1 MNMTAAMEAR
11 TNKPL
16 TACTDQEIYL
26 ALLDIVR
33 EQSAARVR
41 PVTGRKLYYISA
53 EFLIG
58 KLLSNNL
65 INLGLYNDTR
75 AALAAAGKNLS
86 DIEEVEPEP
95 SLGNG
100 GLGRLAA
107 CFLDSLATLNL
118 PGDGVGLRYHFGLF
132 HQSFKDG
139 VQNELPDPWLTAH
152 SWAEKTDTV
161 YPVEL
166 AGKTYNAR
174 LYKLAVTGYEGRT
187 NTLNL
192 FDLDTIDESIVHDGI
207 TFDKTDIDKNL
218 TLFLYPDDSDEAG
231 RRLRVYQQYLM
242 VSAGAQLI
250 LAECAARGCDYHD
263 LADYAAIQINDT
275 HPSMVIPE
283 LIRLLGEKGIDFDE
297 AVEIVTKTCA
307 YTNHTILAE
316 ALEKWPRAYLDAV
329 VPQLMPIIE
338 KLDTLART
346 RTTDESLA
354 IIDGDDRVHMAHM
367 DIHFTHSTNG
377 VAYLHTEILKN
388 SELHGFYQL
397 YPEKFNNKTNG
408 ITFRRWLLECDPAL
422 TAEIDTID
430 AAALQPGEEKT
441 LQERKNVITHAQS
454 ILAGITAAHLA
465 LAGDEDGEQAGAAD
479 LLGGAVDGLQNSARL
494 DESLTA
500 MSERLNDL
508 YYSARELATDLAD
521 RLDAY
526 GFDAGELDQIE
537 TRLDAIYRIKQKFG
551 MEVDELLAR
560 REAAAAELET
570 FQSSGQKIAELKAQ
584 MQTLYA
590 AAKEAA
596 EKLTQSRLKGFAAMN
611 KEMKAALEFL
621 NMPGIRFALK
631 HTRGPLSSHGQ
642 DTVEFLISTNPGEE
656 PKPLA
661 KIASGGELSRI
672 MLAFKSALADRDALP
687 TVIYDEIDTGV
698 SGLAAGRI
706 GQLLHQTARGHQVLC
721 ITHTPQV
728 AAFADNQLLIQKNV
742 RKDRTFTEIHT
753 LDMDGRV
760 EVLARMISGDKV
772 SELSLASARELIEK
786 SK

>member
-1 MNMTAAMEAR
+1 MLANLKIENVAVIEKAEVNFTPGFNVLTGETGAGKSILIDSINAILGNRTSRELVRSGAQKACIWATFERIPDSVKKQLEKCGYEANDDLLLYREINAEGKGSCRVNGMPATAAVVRDISAGLLSIHGQHDSQSL
-11 TNKPL
+11 TNPAL
-16 TACTDQEIYL
+16 HL
-26 ALLDIVR
+26 GLLDQYAQNRVLFAEYYRRYR
-33 EQSAARVR
+33 EL
-41 PVTGRKLYYISA
+41 VTVKR
-53 EFLIG
+53 
-58 KLLSNNL
+58 
-65 INLGLYNDTR
+65 
-75 AALAAAGKNLS
+75 
-86 DIEEVEPEP
+86 
-95 SLGNG
+95 
-100 GLGRLAA
+100 
-107 CFLDSLATLNL
+107 
-118 PGDGVGLRYHFGLF
+118 
-132 HQSFKDG
+132 Q
-139 VQNELPDPWLTAH
+139 
-152 SWAEKTDTV
+152 
-161 YPVEL
+161 
-166 AGKTYNAR
+166 
-174 LYKLAVTGYEGRT
+174 
-187 NTLNL
+187 
-192 FDLDTIDESIVHDGI
+192 
-207 TFDKTDIDKNL
+207 
-218 TLFLYPDDSDEAG
+218 
-231 RRLRVYQQYLM
+231 
-242 VSAGAQLI
+242 
-250 LAECAARGCDYHD
+250 
-263 LADYAAIQINDT
+263 
-275 HPSMVIPE
+275 
-283 LIRLLGEKGIDFDE
+283 
-297 AVEIVTKTCA
+297 
-307 YTNHTILAE
+307 
-316 ALEKWPRAYLDAV
+316 LDALNASESDK
-329 VPQLMPIIE
+329 QRRIE
-338 KLDTLART
+338 
-346 RTTDESLA
+346 
-354 IIDGDDRVHMAHM
+354 
-367 DIHFTHSTNG
+367 
-377 VAYLHTEILKN
+377 
-388 SELHGFYQL
+388 
-397 YPEKFNNKTNG
+397 
-408 ITFRRWLLECDPAL
+408 AL

-454 ILAGITAAHLA
+454 ILEGITAAHLA
-465 LAGDEDGEQAGAAD
+465 LAGDEDGEQSGAAD

-494 DESLTA
+494 DETLA
-500 MSERLNDL
+500 PMSERLNDL

-526 GFDAGELDQIE
+526 GFDTGELDQIE
-537 TRLDAIYRIKQKFG
+537 SRLDTIYRIKQKFG

-631 HTRGPLSSHGQ
+631 HARGPLSSHGQ
-642 DTVEFLISTNPGEE
+642 DSVEFLISTNPGEE

-706 GQLLHQTARGHQVLC
+706 GQLLHQTAKGHQVLC

-742 RKDRTFTEIHT
+742 RNDRTFTEIHT

>member
-1 MNMTAAMEAR
+1 MLANLKIENVAVIEKAEVHFTPGFNVLTGETGAGKSILIDSINAILGNRTSRELVRSGAQKACIWATFEDIPDSVKKQLEKCGYEVSDDLLLYREINAEGKGSCRVNGMPATAAVVRDISAGLLSIHGQHDSQSL
-11 TNKPL
+11 TNPAL
-16 TACTDQEIYL
+16 HL
-26 ALLDIVR
+26 GLLD
-33 EQSAARVR
+33 QYAQ
-41 PVTGRKLYYISA
+41 
-53 EFLIG
+53 
-58 KLLSNNL
+58 N
-65 INLGLYNDTR
+65 R
-75 AALAAAGKNLS
+75 A
-86 DIEEVEPEP
+86 
-95 SLGNG
+95 
-100 GLGRLAA
+100 
-107 CFLDSLATLNL
+107 
-118 PGDGVGLRYHFGLF
+118 LF
-132 HQSFKDG
+132 
-139 VQNELPDPWLTAH
+139 
-152 SWAEKTDTV
+152 
-161 YPVEL
+161 
-166 AGKTYNAR
+166 
-174 LYKLAVTGYEGRT
+174 
-187 NTLNL
+187 
-192 FDLDTIDESIVHDGI
+192 
-207 TFDKTDIDKNL
+207 
-218 TLFLYPDDSDEAG
+218 
-231 RRLRVYQQYLM
+231 
-242 VSAGAQLI
+242 
-250 LAECAARGCDYHD
+250 
-263 LADYAAIQINDT
+263 ADYYRRYRAL
-275 HPSMVIPE
+275 V
-283 LIRLLGEKGIDFDE
+283 
-297 AVEIVTKTCA
+297 AVK
-307 YTNHTILAE
+307 
-316 ALEKWPRAYLDAV
+316 RQLDA
-329 VPQLMPIIE
+329 LNANEADKKRRIE
-338 KLDTLART
+338 
-346 RTTDESLA
+346 
-354 IIDGDDRVHMAHM
+354 
-367 DIHFTHSTNG
+367 
-377 VAYLHTEILKN
+377 
-388 SELHGFYQL
+388 
-397 YPEKFNNKTNG
+397 
-408 ITFRRWLLECDPAL
+408 AL
-422 TAEIDTID
+422 TAEINAID

-454 ILAGITAAHLA
+454 ILEGITAAHLA
-465 LAGDEDGEQAGAAD
+465 LAGDEDGEQSGAAD

-494 DESLTA
+494 DETLSPL
-500 MSERLNDL
+500 SERLNDL

-537 TRLDAIYRIKQKFG
+537 SRLDTIYRIKQKFG

-590 AAKEAA
+590 DAKQAA

-631 HTRGPLSSHGQ
+631 HARGPLASHGQ

-706 GQLLHQTARGHQVLC
+706 GQLLHQTAKGHQVLC

-742 RKDRTFTEIHT
+742 RNDRTFTEIHT

>member
-1 MNMTAAMEAR
+1 MLANLKIENVAVIEKAEVNFTPGFNVLTGETGAGKSILIDSINAILGNRTSRELVRSGAQKACIWATFERIPDSVKKQLEKCGYEANDDLLLYREINAEGKGSCRVNGMPATAAVVRDISAGLLSIHGQHDSQSL
-11 TNKPL
+11 TNPAL
-16 TACTDQEIYL
+16 HL
-26 ALLDIVR
+26 GLLDQYAQNRALFAEYYRRYR
-33 EQSAARVR
+33 EL
-41 PVTGRKLYYISA
+41 VTVKR
-53 EFLIG
+53 
-58 KLLSNNL
+58 
-65 INLGLYNDTR
+65 
-75 AALAAAGKNLS
+75 
-86 DIEEVEPEP
+86 
-95 SLGNG
+95 
-100 GLGRLAA
+100 
-107 CFLDSLATLNL
+107 
-118 PGDGVGLRYHFGLF
+118 
-132 HQSFKDG
+132 Q
-139 VQNELPDPWLTAH
+139 
-152 SWAEKTDTV
+152 
-161 YPVEL
+161 
-166 AGKTYNAR
+166 
-174 LYKLAVTGYEGRT
+174 
-187 NTLNL
+187 
-192 FDLDTIDESIVHDGI
+192 
-207 TFDKTDIDKNL
+207 
-218 TLFLYPDDSDEAG
+218 
-231 RRLRVYQQYLM
+231 
-242 VSAGAQLI
+242 
-250 LAECAARGCDYHD
+250 
-263 LADYAAIQINDT
+263 
-275 HPSMVIPE
+275 
-283 LIRLLGEKGIDFDE
+283 
-297 AVEIVTKTCA
+297 
-307 YTNHTILAE
+307 
-316 ALEKWPRAYLDAV
+316 LDA
-329 VPQLMPIIE
+329 LN
-338 KLDTLART
+338 AS
-346 RTTDESLA
+346 ES
-354 IIDGDDRVHMAHM
+354 D
-367 DIHFTHSTNG
+367 
-377 VAYLHTEILKN
+377 K
-388 SELHGFYQL
+388 Q
-397 YPEKFNNKTNG
+397 
-408 ITFRRWLLECDPAL
+408 RRIKAL
-422 TAEIDTID
+422 TAEIDTLD

-454 ILAGITAAHLA
+454 ILEGITAAHLA
-465 LAGDEDGEQAGAAD
+465 LAGDEDGEQSGAAD

-494 DESLTA
+494 DETLA
-500 MSERLNDL
+500 PMSERLNDL

-526 GFDAGELDQIE
+526 GFDTGELDQIE
-537 TRLDAIYRIKQKFG
+537 SRLDTIYRIKQKFG

-631 HTRGPLSSHGQ
+631 HARGPLSSHGQ

-706 GQLLHQTARGHQVLC
+706 GQLLHQTAKGHQVLC

-742 RKDRTFTEIHT
+742 RNDRTFTEIHT

-772 SELSLASARELIEK
+772 SDLSLASARELIEK

>member
-1 MNMTAAMEAR
+1 MLASLKIENVAVIEKAEVNFTPGFNVLTGETGAGKSILIDSINAILGNRTSRELVRSGAQKACIWATFESIPASVKKQLEKCGYEVTDDLLLYREINAEGKGSCRVNGMPATAAVVR
-11 TNKPL
+11 DISSGLLSIHGQHDSQSLTNPAL
-16 TACTDQEIYL
+16 HL
-26 ALLDIVR
+26 GLLDQYAQNRDLFAEYYRRYR
-33 EQSAARVR
+33 EL
-41 PVTGRKLYYISA
+41 VTVKR
-53 EFLIG
+53 
-58 KLLSNNL
+58 
-65 INLGLYNDTR
+65 
-75 AALAAAGKNLS
+75 
-86 DIEEVEPEP
+86 
-95 SLGNG
+95 
-100 GLGRLAA
+100 
-107 CFLDSLATLNL
+107 
-118 PGDGVGLRYHFGLF
+118 
-132 HQSFKDG
+132 Q
-139 VQNELPDPWLTAH
+139 
-152 SWAEKTDTV
+152 
-161 YPVEL
+161 
-166 AGKTYNAR
+166 
-174 LYKLAVTGYEGRT
+174 
-187 NTLNL
+187 
-192 FDLDTIDESIVHDGI
+192 
-207 TFDKTDIDKNL
+207 
-218 TLFLYPDDSDEAG
+218 
-231 RRLRVYQQYLM
+231 
-242 VSAGAQLI
+242 
-250 LAECAARGCDYHD
+250 
-263 LADYAAIQINDT
+263 
-275 HPSMVIPE
+275 
-283 LIRLLGEKGIDFDE
+283 
-297 AVEIVTKTCA
+297 
-307 YTNHTILAE
+307 
-316 ALEKWPRAYLDAV
+316 LDALNASESDK
-329 VPQLMPIIE
+329 QRRIE
-338 KLDTLART
+338 
-346 RTTDESLA
+346 
-354 IIDGDDRVHMAHM
+354 
-367 DIHFTHSTNG
+367 
-377 VAYLHTEILKN
+377 
-388 SELHGFYQL
+388 
-397 YPEKFNNKTNG
+397 
-408 ITFRRWLLECDPAL
+408 AL

-537 TRLDAIYRIKQKFG
+537 TRLDTIYRIKQKFG

-642 DTVEFLISTNPGEE
+642 DTVEFLISTNLGEE

>member
-1 MNMTAAMEAR
+1 MLASLKIENVAVIEKAEVNFTPGFNVLTGETGAGKSILIDSINAILGNRTSRELVRSGAQKACIWATFESIPTSVKKQLEKCGYEVTDDLLLYREINAEGKGSCRVNGMPATAAVVR
-11 TNKPL
+11 DISSGLLSIHGQHDSQSLTNPAL
-16 TACTDQEIYL
+16 HL
-26 ALLDIVR
+26 GLLDQYAQNRDLFAEYYRRYR
-33 EQSAARVR
+33 EL
-41 PVTGRKLYYISA
+41 VTVKR
-53 EFLIG
+53 
-58 KLLSNNL
+58 
-65 INLGLYNDTR
+65 
-75 AALAAAGKNLS
+75 
-86 DIEEVEPEP
+86 
-95 SLGNG
+95 
-100 GLGRLAA
+100 
-107 CFLDSLATLNL
+107 
-118 PGDGVGLRYHFGLF
+118 
-132 HQSFKDG
+132 Q
-139 VQNELPDPWLTAH
+139 
-152 SWAEKTDTV
+152 
-161 YPVEL
+161 
-166 AGKTYNAR
+166 
-174 LYKLAVTGYEGRT
+174 
-187 NTLNL
+187 
-192 FDLDTIDESIVHDGI
+192 
-207 TFDKTDIDKNL
+207 
-218 TLFLYPDDSDEAG
+218 
-231 RRLRVYQQYLM
+231 
-242 VSAGAQLI
+242 
-250 LAECAARGCDYHD
+250 
-263 LADYAAIQINDT
+263 
-275 HPSMVIPE
+275 
-283 LIRLLGEKGIDFDE
+283 
-297 AVEIVTKTCA
+297 
-307 YTNHTILAE
+307 
-316 ALEKWPRAYLDAV
+316 LDALNASESDK
-329 VPQLMPIIE
+329 QRRIE
-338 KLDTLART
+338 
-346 RTTDESLA
+346 
-354 IIDGDDRVHMAHM
+354 
-367 DIHFTHSTNG
+367 
-377 VAYLHTEILKN
+377 
-388 SELHGFYQL
+388 
-397 YPEKFNNKTNG
+397 
-408 ITFRRWLLECDPAL
+408 AL

-479 LLGGAVDGLQNSARL
+479 LLGGAVDGLRNSARL

-537 TRLDAIYRIKQKFG
+537 TRLDTIYRIKQKFG

>member
-1 MNMTAAMEAR
+1 MLASLKIENVAVIEKAEVNFTPGFNVLTGETGAGKSILIDSINAILGNRTSRELVRSGAQKACIWATFESIPTSVKKQLEKCGYEVTDDLLLYREINAEGKGSCRVNGMPATAAVVR
-11 TNKPL
+11 DISSGLLSIHGQHDSQSLTNPAL
-16 TACTDQEIYL
+16 HL
-26 ALLDIVR
+26 GLLDQYAQNRDLFAEYYRRYR
-33 EQSAARVR
+33 EL
-41 PVTGRKLYYISA
+41 VTVKR
-53 EFLIG
+53 
-58 KLLSNNL
+58 
-65 INLGLYNDTR
+65 
-75 AALAAAGKNLS
+75 
-86 DIEEVEPEP
+86 
-95 SLGNG
+95 
-100 GLGRLAA
+100 
-107 CFLDSLATLNL
+107 
-118 PGDGVGLRYHFGLF
+118 
-132 HQSFKDG
+132 Q
-139 VQNELPDPWLTAH
+139 
-152 SWAEKTDTV
+152 
-161 YPVEL
+161 
-166 AGKTYNAR
+166 
-174 LYKLAVTGYEGRT
+174 
-187 NTLNL
+187 
-192 FDLDTIDESIVHDGI
+192 
-207 TFDKTDIDKNL
+207 
-218 TLFLYPDDSDEAG
+218 
-231 RRLRVYQQYLM
+231 
-242 VSAGAQLI
+242 
-250 LAECAARGCDYHD
+250 
-263 LADYAAIQINDT
+263 
-275 HPSMVIPE
+275 
-283 LIRLLGEKGIDFDE
+283 
-297 AVEIVTKTCA
+297 
-307 YTNHTILAE
+307 
-316 ALEKWPRAYLDAV
+316 LDALNASESDK
-329 VPQLMPIIE
+329 QRRIE
-338 KLDTLART
+338 
-346 RTTDESLA
+346 
-354 IIDGDDRVHMAHM
+354 
-367 DIHFTHSTNG
+367 
-377 VAYLHTEILKN
+377 
-388 SELHGFYQL
+388 
-397 YPEKFNNKTNG
+397 
-408 ITFRRWLLECDPAL
+408 AL

-537 TRLDAIYRIKQKFG
+537 TRLDTIYRIKQKFG
-551 MEVDELLAR
+551 MEVHELLAR

>member
-1 MNMTAAMEAR
+1 MLANLKIENVAVIEKAEVNFTPGYNVLTGETGAGKSILIDSINAILGNRTSRELVRSGAQKACIWATFESIPASVKKQLEKCGYEVTDDLLLYREINAEGKGSCRVNGMPATAAVVR
-11 TNKPL
+11 DISSGLLSIHGQHDSQSLTNPAL
-16 TACTDQEIYL
+16 HL
-26 ALLDIVR
+26 GLLDQYAQNRDLFAEYYRRYR
-33 EQSAARVR
+33 EL
-41 PVTGRKLYYISA
+41 VTVKR
-53 EFLIG
+53 
-58 KLLSNNL
+58 
-65 INLGLYNDTR
+65 
-75 AALAAAGKNLS
+75 
-86 DIEEVEPEP
+86 
-95 SLGNG
+95 
-100 GLGRLAA
+100 
-107 CFLDSLATLNL
+107 
-118 PGDGVGLRYHFGLF
+118 
-132 HQSFKDG
+132 Q
-139 VQNELPDPWLTAH
+139 
-152 SWAEKTDTV
+152 
-161 YPVEL
+161 
-166 AGKTYNAR
+166 
-174 LYKLAVTGYEGRT
+174 
-187 NTLNL
+187 
-192 FDLDTIDESIVHDGI
+192 
-207 TFDKTDIDKNL
+207 
-218 TLFLYPDDSDEAG
+218 
-231 RRLRVYQQYLM
+231 
-242 VSAGAQLI
+242 
-250 LAECAARGCDYHD
+250 
-263 LADYAAIQINDT
+263 
-275 HPSMVIPE
+275 
-283 LIRLLGEKGIDFDE
+283 
-297 AVEIVTKTCA
+297 
-307 YTNHTILAE
+307 
-316 ALEKWPRAYLDAV
+316 LDALNASESDK
-329 VPQLMPIIE
+329 QRRIE
-338 KLDTLART
+338 
-346 RTTDESLA
+346 
-354 IIDGDDRVHMAHM
+354 
-367 DIHFTHSTNG
+367 
-377 VAYLHTEILKN
+377 
-388 SELHGFYQL
+388 
-397 YPEKFNNKTNG
+397 
-408 ITFRRWLLECDPAL
+408 AL
-422 TAEIDTID
+422 TAEIDAID

-537 TRLDAIYRIKQKFG
+537 TRLDTIYRIKQKFG

-621 NMPGIRFALK
+621 NMLGIRFALK
-631 HTRGPLSSHGQ
+631 HARGPLSSHGQ

-706 GQLLHQTARGHQVLC
+706 GQLLHQTAKGHQVLC

>member
-1 MNMTAAMEAR
+1 MLASLKIENVAVIEKAEVNFTPGFNVLTGETGAGKSILIDSINAILGNRTSRELVRSGAQKACIWATFESIPTSVKKQLEKCGYEVTDDLLLYREINAEGKGSCRVNGMPATAAVVR
-11 TNKPL
+11 DISSGLLSIHGQHDSQSLTNPAL
-16 TACTDQEIYL
+16 HL
-26 ALLDIVR
+26 GLLDQYAQNRDLFAEYYRRYR
-33 EQSAARVR
+33 EL
-41 PVTGRKLYYISA
+41 VTVKR
-53 EFLIG
+53 
-58 KLLSNNL
+58 
-65 INLGLYNDTR
+65 
-75 AALAAAGKNLS
+75 
-86 DIEEVEPEP
+86 
-95 SLGNG
+95 
-100 GLGRLAA
+100 
-107 CFLDSLATLNL
+107 
-118 PGDGVGLRYHFGLF
+118 
-132 HQSFKDG
+132 Q
-139 VQNELPDPWLTAH
+139 
-152 SWAEKTDTV
+152 
-161 YPVEL
+161 
-166 AGKTYNAR
+166 
-174 LYKLAVTGYEGRT
+174 
-187 NTLNL
+187 
-192 FDLDTIDESIVHDGI
+192 
-207 TFDKTDIDKNL
+207 
-218 TLFLYPDDSDEAG
+218 
-231 RRLRVYQQYLM
+231 
-242 VSAGAQLI
+242 
-250 LAECAARGCDYHD
+250 
-263 LADYAAIQINDT
+263 
-275 HPSMVIPE
+275 
-283 LIRLLGEKGIDFDE
+283 
-297 AVEIVTKTCA
+297 
-307 YTNHTILAE
+307 
-316 ALEKWPRAYLDAV
+316 LDALNASESDK
-329 VPQLMPIIE
+329 QRRIE
-338 KLDTLART
+338 
-346 RTTDESLA
+346 
-354 IIDGDDRVHMAHM
+354 
-367 DIHFTHSTNG
+367 
-377 VAYLHTEILKN
+377 
-388 SELHGFYQL
+388 
-397 YPEKFNNKTNG
+397 
-408 ITFRRWLLECDPAL
+408 AL

-537 TRLDAIYRIKQKFG
+537 TRLDTIYRIKQKFG

-596 EKLTQSRLKGFAAMN
+596 EKLTQSRLKDFAAMN

-661 KIASGGELSRI
+661 KIASGGELSRL

>member
-1 MNMTAAMEAR
+1 MLASLKIENVAVIEKAEVNFTPGFNVLTGETGAGKSILIDSINAILGNRTSRELVRSGAQKACIWATFESIPASVKKQLEKCGYEVTDDLLLYREINAEGKGSCRVNGMHATAADVRDNSAGLLSIHGQHDSQSL
-11 TNKPL
+11 TNPAL
-16 TACTDQEIYL
+16 HL
-26 ALLDIVR
+26 GLLDQYAQNRDLFAEYYRRYR
-33 EQSAARVR
+33 EL
-41 PVTGRKLYYISA
+41 VTVKR
-53 EFLIG
+53 
-58 KLLSNNL
+58 
-65 INLGLYNDTR
+65 
-75 AALAAAGKNLS
+75 
-86 DIEEVEPEP
+86 
-95 SLGNG
+95 
-100 GLGRLAA
+100 
-107 CFLDSLATLNL
+107 
-118 PGDGVGLRYHFGLF
+118 
-132 HQSFKDG
+132 Q
-139 VQNELPDPWLTAH
+139 
-152 SWAEKTDTV
+152 
-161 YPVEL
+161 
-166 AGKTYNAR
+166 
-174 LYKLAVTGYEGRT
+174 
-187 NTLNL
+187 
-192 FDLDTIDESIVHDGI
+192 
-207 TFDKTDIDKNL
+207 
-218 TLFLYPDDSDEAG
+218 
-231 RRLRVYQQYLM
+231 
-242 VSAGAQLI
+242 
-250 LAECAARGCDYHD
+250 
-263 LADYAAIQINDT
+263 
-275 HPSMVIPE
+275 
-283 LIRLLGEKGIDFDE
+283 
-297 AVEIVTKTCA
+297 
-307 YTNHTILAE
+307 
-316 ALEKWPRAYLDAV
+316 LDALNASESDK
-329 VPQLMPIIE
+329 QRRIE
-338 KLDTLART
+338 
-346 RTTDESLA
+346 
-354 IIDGDDRVHMAHM
+354 
-367 DIHFTHSTNG
+367 
-377 VAYLHTEILKN
+377 
-388 SELHGFYQL
+388 
-397 YPEKFNNKTNG
+397 
-408 ITFRRWLLECDPAL
+408 AL

-441 LQERKNVITHAQS
+441 LQERKNAITHAQS

-537 TRLDAIYRIKQKFG
+537 TRLDTIYRIKQKFG

-596 EKLTQSRLKGFAAMN
+596 EALTQSRLKGFAAMN
-611 KEMKAALEFL
+611 KQMKAALEFL

-631 HTRGPLSSHGQ
+631 HARGPLSSHGQ

>member
-1 MNMTAAMEAR
+1 MLANLKIENVAVIEKAEVNFTPGFNVLTGETGAGKSILIDSINAILGNRTSRELVRSGAQKACIWATFESIPASVKKQLEKCGYEVTDDLLLYREINAEGKGSCRVNGMPATAAVVR
-11 TNKPL
+11 DISSGLLSIHGQHDSQSLTNPAL
-16 TACTDQEIYL
+16 HL
-26 ALLDIVR
+26 GLLDQYAQNRDLFAEYYRRYR
-33 EQSAARVR
+33 EL
-41 PVTGRKLYYISA
+41 VTVKRQLDALNASESDKQRRI
-53 EFLIG
+53 E
-58 KLLSNNL
+58 
-65 INLGLYNDTR
+65 
-75 AALAAAGKNLS
+75 ALAA
-86 DIEEVEPEP
+86 
-95 SLGNG
+95 
-100 GLGRLAA
+100 
-107 CFLDSLATLNL
+107 
-118 PGDGVGLRYHFGLF
+118 
-132 HQSFKDG
+132 
-139 VQNELPDPWLTAH
+139 
-152 SWAEKTDTV
+152 
-161 YPVEL
+161 
-166 AGKTYNAR
+166 
-174 LYKLAVTGYEGRT
+174 
-187 NTLNL
+187 
-192 FDLDTIDESIVHDGI
+192 
-207 TFDKTDIDKNL
+207 
-218 TLFLYPDDSDEAG
+218 
-231 RRLRVYQQYLM
+231 
-242 VSAGAQLI
+242 
-250 LAECAARGCDYHD
+250 
-263 LADYAAIQINDT
+263 
-275 HPSMVIPE
+275 
-283 LIRLLGEKGIDFDE
+283 
-297 AVEIVTKTCA
+297 
-307 YTNHTILAE
+307 
-316 ALEKWPRAYLDAV
+316 
-329 VPQLMPIIE
+329 
-338 KLDTLART
+338 
-346 RTTDESLA
+346 
-354 IIDGDDRVHMAHM
+354 
-367 DIHFTHSTNG
+367 
-377 VAYLHTEILKN
+377 
-388 SELHGFYQL
+388 
-397 YPEKFNNKTNG
+397 
-408 ITFRRWLLECDPAL
+408 
-422 TAEIDTID
+422 EIDAID

-494 DESLTA
+494 DESLTT

-537 TRLDAIYRIKQKFG
+537 TRLDTIYRIKQKFG

-631 HTRGPLSSHGQ
+631 HARGPLSSHGQ

-706 GQLLHQTARGHQVLC
+706 GQLLHQTAKGHQVLC

>member
-1 MNMTAAMEAR
+1 MLASLKIENVAVIEKAEVNFTPGFNVLTGETGAGKSILIDSINAILGNRTSRELVRSGAQKACIWATFESIPVSVKKQLEKCGYEVTDDLLLYREINAEGKGSCRVNGMPATAAVVR
-11 TNKPL
+11 DISSGLLSIHGQHDSQSLTNPAL
-16 TACTDQEIYL
+16 HL
-26 ALLDIVR
+26 GLLDQYAQNRDLFAEYYRRYR
-33 EQSAARVR
+33 EL
-41 PVTGRKLYYISA
+41 VTVKR
-53 EFLIG
+53 
-58 KLLSNNL
+58 
-65 INLGLYNDTR
+65 
-75 AALAAAGKNLS
+75 
-86 DIEEVEPEP
+86 
-95 SLGNG
+95 
-100 GLGRLAA
+100 
-107 CFLDSLATLNL
+107 
-118 PGDGVGLRYHFGLF
+118 
-132 HQSFKDG
+132 Q
-139 VQNELPDPWLTAH
+139 
-152 SWAEKTDTV
+152 
-161 YPVEL
+161 
-166 AGKTYNAR
+166 
-174 LYKLAVTGYEGRT
+174 
-187 NTLNL
+187 
-192 FDLDTIDESIVHDGI
+192 
-207 TFDKTDIDKNL
+207 
-218 TLFLYPDDSDEAG
+218 
-231 RRLRVYQQYLM
+231 
-242 VSAGAQLI
+242 
-250 LAECAARGCDYHD
+250 
-263 LADYAAIQINDT
+263 
-275 HPSMVIPE
+275 
-283 LIRLLGEKGIDFDE
+283 
-297 AVEIVTKTCA
+297 
-307 YTNHTILAE
+307 
-316 ALEKWPRAYLDAV
+316 LDALNASESDK
-329 VPQLMPIIE
+329 QRRIE
-338 KLDTLART
+338 
-346 RTTDESLA
+346 
-354 IIDGDDRVHMAHM
+354 
-367 DIHFTHSTNG
+367 
-377 VAYLHTEILKN
+377 
-388 SELHGFYQL
+388 
-397 YPEKFNNKTNG
+397 
-408 ITFRRWLLECDPAL
+408 AL

-537 TRLDAIYRIKQKFG
+537 TRLDTIYRIKQKFG
-551 MEVDELLAR
+551 MEVDELLVR

>member
-1 MNMTAAMEAR
+1 MLANLKIENVAVIEKAEVNFTPGFNVLTGETGAGKSILIDSINAILGNRTSRELVRSGAQKACIWATFESIPASVKKQLEKCGYEVTDDLLLYREINAEGKGSCRVNGMPATAAVVR
-11 TNKPL
+11 DISSGLLSIHGQHDSQSLTNPAL
-16 TACTDQEIYL
+16 HL
-26 ALLDIVR
+26 GLLDQYAQNRDLFAEYYRRYR
-33 EQSAARVR
+33 EL
-41 PVTGRKLYYISA
+41 VTVKR
-53 EFLIG
+53 
-58 KLLSNNL
+58 
-65 INLGLYNDTR
+65 
-75 AALAAAGKNLS
+75 
-86 DIEEVEPEP
+86 
-95 SLGNG
+95 
-100 GLGRLAA
+100 
-107 CFLDSLATLNL
+107 
-118 PGDGVGLRYHFGLF
+118 
-132 HQSFKDG
+132 Q
-139 VQNELPDPWLTAH
+139 
-152 SWAEKTDTV
+152 
-161 YPVEL
+161 
-166 AGKTYNAR
+166 
-174 LYKLAVTGYEGRT
+174 
-187 NTLNL
+187 
-192 FDLDTIDESIVHDGI
+192 
-207 TFDKTDIDKNL
+207 
-218 TLFLYPDDSDEAG
+218 
-231 RRLRVYQQYLM
+231 
-242 VSAGAQLI
+242 
-250 LAECAARGCDYHD
+250 
-263 LADYAAIQINDT
+263 
-275 HPSMVIPE
+275 
-283 LIRLLGEKGIDFDE
+283 
-297 AVEIVTKTCA
+297 
-307 YTNHTILAE
+307 
-316 ALEKWPRAYLDAV
+316 LDALNASESDK
-329 VPQLMPIIE
+329 QRRIE
-338 KLDTLART
+338 
-346 RTTDESLA
+346 
-354 IIDGDDRVHMAHM
+354 
-367 DIHFTHSTNG
+367 
-377 VAYLHTEILKN
+377 
-388 SELHGFYQL
+388 
-397 YPEKFNNKTNG
+397 
-408 ITFRRWLLECDPAL
+408 AL
-422 TAEIDTID
+422 TAEIDAID

-454 ILAGITAAHLA
+454 ILAGITTAHLA

-537 TRLDAIYRIKQKFG
+537 TRLDTIYRIKQKFG

-631 HTRGPLSSHGQ
+631 HARGPLSSHGQ

-706 GQLLHQTARGHQVLC
+706 GQLLHQTAKGHQVLC

>member
-1 MNMTAAMEAR
+1 MLANLKIENVAVIEKAEVNFTPGFNVLTGETGAGKSILIDSINAILGNRTSRELVRSGAQKACIWATFESIPASVKKQLEKCGYEVTDDLLLYREINAEGKGSCRVNGMPATAAVVRDISAGLLSIHGQHDSQSL
-11 TNKPL
+11 TNPAL
-16 TACTDQEIYL
+16 HL
-26 ALLDIVR
+26 GLLDQYAQNRDLFAEYYRRYR
-33 EQSAARVR
+33 EL
-41 PVTGRKLYYISA
+41 VTVKR
-53 EFLIG
+53 
-58 KLLSNNL
+58 
-65 INLGLYNDTR
+65 
-75 AALAAAGKNLS
+75 
-86 DIEEVEPEP
+86 
-95 SLGNG
+95 
-100 GLGRLAA
+100 
-107 CFLDSLATLNL
+107 
-118 PGDGVGLRYHFGLF
+118 
-132 HQSFKDG
+132 Q
-139 VQNELPDPWLTAH
+139 
-152 SWAEKTDTV
+152 
-161 YPVEL
+161 
-166 AGKTYNAR
+166 
-174 LYKLAVTGYEGRT
+174 
-187 NTLNL
+187 
-192 FDLDTIDESIVHDGI
+192 
-207 TFDKTDIDKNL
+207 
-218 TLFLYPDDSDEAG
+218 
-231 RRLRVYQQYLM
+231 
-242 VSAGAQLI
+242 
-250 LAECAARGCDYHD
+250 
-263 LADYAAIQINDT
+263 
-275 HPSMVIPE
+275 
-283 LIRLLGEKGIDFDE
+283 
-297 AVEIVTKTCA
+297 
-307 YTNHTILAE
+307 
-316 ALEKWPRAYLDAV
+316 LDALNASESDK
-329 VPQLMPIIE
+329 QRRIE
-338 KLDTLART
+338 
-346 RTTDESLA
+346 
-354 IIDGDDRVHMAHM
+354 
-367 DIHFTHSTNG
+367 
-377 VAYLHTEILKN
+377 
-388 SELHGFYQL
+388 
-397 YPEKFNNKTNG
+397 
-408 ITFRRWLLECDPAL
+408 AL
-422 TAEIDTID
+422 TAEIDAID

-537 TRLDAIYRIKQKFG
+537 TRLDTIYRIKQKFG

-631 HTRGPLSSHGQ
+631 HARGPLSSHGQ

>member
-1 MNMTAAMEAR
+1 MLANLKIENVAVIEKAEVNFTPGFNVLTGETGAGKSILIDSINAILGNRTSRELVRSGAQKACIWATFERIPDSVKKQLEKCGYEANDDLLLYREINAEGKGSCRVNGMPATAAVVRDISAGLLSIHGQHDSQSL
-11 TNKPL
+11 TNPAL
-16 TACTDQEIYL
+16 HL
-26 ALLDIVR
+26 GLLDQYAQNRALFAEYYRRYR
-33 EQSAARVR
+33 EL
-41 PVTGRKLYYISA
+41 VTVKR
-53 EFLIG
+53 
-58 KLLSNNL
+58 
-65 INLGLYNDTR
+65 
-75 AALAAAGKNLS
+75 
-86 DIEEVEPEP
+86 
-95 SLGNG
+95 
-100 GLGRLAA
+100 
-107 CFLDSLATLNL
+107 
-118 PGDGVGLRYHFGLF
+118 
-132 HQSFKDG
+132 Q
-139 VQNELPDPWLTAH
+139 
-152 SWAEKTDTV
+152 
-161 YPVEL
+161 
-166 AGKTYNAR
+166 
-174 LYKLAVTGYEGRT
+174 
-187 NTLNL
+187 
-192 FDLDTIDESIVHDGI
+192 
-207 TFDKTDIDKNL
+207 
-218 TLFLYPDDSDEAG
+218 
-231 RRLRVYQQYLM
+231 
-242 VSAGAQLI
+242 
-250 LAECAARGCDYHD
+250 
-263 LADYAAIQINDT
+263 
-275 HPSMVIPE
+275 
-283 LIRLLGEKGIDFDE
+283 
-297 AVEIVTKTCA
+297 
-307 YTNHTILAE
+307 
-316 ALEKWPRAYLDAV
+316 LDALNASESDK
-329 VPQLMPIIE
+329 QRRIE
-338 KLDTLART
+338 
-346 RTTDESLA
+346 
-354 IIDGDDRVHMAHM
+354 
-367 DIHFTHSTNG
+367 
-377 VAYLHTEILKN
+377 
-388 SELHGFYQL
+388 
-397 YPEKFNNKTNG
+397 
-408 ITFRRWLLECDPAL
+408 AL

-454 ILAGITAAHLA
+454 ILEGITAAHLA
-465 LAGDEDGEQAGAAD
+465 LAGDEDGEQSGAAD

-494 DESLTA
+494 DETLA
-500 MSERLNDL
+500 PMSERLNDL

-526 GFDAGELDQIE
+526 GFDTGELDQIE
-537 TRLDAIYRIKQKFG
+537 SRLDTIYRIKQKFG

-631 HTRGPLSSHGQ
+631 HARGPLSSHGQ
-642 DTVEFLISTNPGEE
+642 DTVEFLISTNLGEE

-706 GQLLHQTARGHQVLC
+706 GQLLHQTAKGHQVLC

-742 RKDRTFTEIHT
+742 RNDRTFTEIHT

>member
-1 MNMTAAMEAR
+1 MLANLKIENVAVIEKAEVNFTPGFNVLTGETGAGKSILIDSINAILGNRTSRELVRSGAQKACIWATFERIPDSVKKQLEKCGYEANDDLLLYREINAEGKGSCRVNGMPATAAVVRDISAGLLSIHGQHDSQSL
-11 TNKPL
+11 TNPAL
-16 TACTDQEIYL
+16 HL
-26 ALLDIVR
+26 GLLDQYAQNRALFAEYYRRYR
-33 EQSAARVR
+33 EL
-41 PVTGRKLYYISA
+41 VTVKR
-53 EFLIG
+53 
-58 KLLSNNL
+58 
-65 INLGLYNDTR
+65 
-75 AALAAAGKNLS
+75 
-86 DIEEVEPEP
+86 
-95 SLGNG
+95 
-100 GLGRLAA
+100 
-107 CFLDSLATLNL
+107 
-118 PGDGVGLRYHFGLF
+118 
-132 HQSFKDG
+132 Q
-139 VQNELPDPWLTAH
+139 
-152 SWAEKTDTV
+152 
-161 YPVEL
+161 
-166 AGKTYNAR
+166 
-174 LYKLAVTGYEGRT
+174 
-187 NTLNL
+187 
-192 FDLDTIDESIVHDGI
+192 
-207 TFDKTDIDKNL
+207 
-218 TLFLYPDDSDEAG
+218 
-231 RRLRVYQQYLM
+231 
-242 VSAGAQLI
+242 
-250 LAECAARGCDYHD
+250 
-263 LADYAAIQINDT
+263 
-275 HPSMVIPE
+275 
-283 LIRLLGEKGIDFDE
+283 
-297 AVEIVTKTCA
+297 
-307 YTNHTILAE
+307 
-316 ALEKWPRAYLDAV
+316 LDALNASESDK
-329 VPQLMPIIE
+329 QRRIE
-338 KLDTLART
+338 
-346 RTTDESLA
+346 
-354 IIDGDDRVHMAHM
+354 
-367 DIHFTHSTNG
+367 
-377 VAYLHTEILKN
+377 
-388 SELHGFYQL
+388 
-397 YPEKFNNKTNG
+397 
-408 ITFRRWLLECDPAL
+408 AL
-422 TAEIDTID
+422 TAEIDAID

-454 ILAGITAAHLA
+454 ILEGITAAHLA
-465 LAGDEDGEQAGAAD
+465 LAGDEDGEQSGAAD

-494 DESLTA
+494 DETLA
-500 MSERLNDL
+500 PMSERLNDL

-526 GFDAGELDQIE
+526 GFDTGELDQIE
-537 TRLDAIYRIKQKFG
+537 SRLDTIYRIKQKFG

-631 HTRGPLSSHGQ
+631 HARGPLSSHGQ
-642 DTVEFLISTNPGEE
+642 DTVEFLISTNPGED

-706 GQLLHQTARGHQVLC
+706 GQLLHQTAKGHQVLC

-742 RKDRTFTEIHT
+742 RSDRTFTEIHT

>member
-1 MNMTAAMEAR
+1 MLANLKIENVAVIEKAEVNFTPGFNVLTGETGAGKSILIDSINAILGNRTSRELVRSGAQKACIWATFERIPDSVKKQLEKCGYEANDDLLLYREINAEGKGSCRVNGMPATAAVVRDISAGLLSIHGQHDSQSL
-11 TNKPL
+11 TNPAL
-16 TACTDQEIYL
+16 HL
-26 ALLDIVR
+26 GLLDQYAQNRALFAEYYRRYR
-33 EQSAARVR
+33 EL
-41 PVTGRKLYYISA
+41 VTVKR
-53 EFLIG
+53 
-58 KLLSNNL
+58 
-65 INLGLYNDTR
+65 
-75 AALAAAGKNLS
+75 
-86 DIEEVEPEP
+86 
-95 SLGNG
+95 
-100 GLGRLAA
+100 
-107 CFLDSLATLNL
+107 
-118 PGDGVGLRYHFGLF
+118 
-132 HQSFKDG
+132 Q
-139 VQNELPDPWLTAH
+139 
-152 SWAEKTDTV
+152 
-161 YPVEL
+161 
-166 AGKTYNAR
+166 
-174 LYKLAVTGYEGRT
+174 
-187 NTLNL
+187 
-192 FDLDTIDESIVHDGI
+192 
-207 TFDKTDIDKNL
+207 
-218 TLFLYPDDSDEAG
+218 
-231 RRLRVYQQYLM
+231 
-242 VSAGAQLI
+242 
-250 LAECAARGCDYHD
+250 
-263 LADYAAIQINDT
+263 
-275 HPSMVIPE
+275 
-283 LIRLLGEKGIDFDE
+283 
-297 AVEIVTKTCA
+297 
-307 YTNHTILAE
+307 
-316 ALEKWPRAYLDAV
+316 LDALNASESDK
-329 VPQLMPIIE
+329 QRRIE
-338 KLDTLART
+338 
-346 RTTDESLA
+346 
-354 IIDGDDRVHMAHM
+354 
-367 DIHFTHSTNG
+367 
-377 VAYLHTEILKN
+377 
-388 SELHGFYQL
+388 
-397 YPEKFNNKTNG
+397 
-408 ITFRRWLLECDPAL
+408 AL

-454 ILAGITAAHLA
+454 ILEGITAAHLA
-465 LAGDEDGEQAGAAD
+465 LAGDQDGEQSGAAD
-479 LLGGAVDGLQNSARL
+479 LLGGAVDGLQHSARL
-494 DESLTA
+494 DETLA
-500 MSERLNDL
+500 PMSERLNDL

-526 GFDAGELDQIE
+526 GFDTGELDQIE
-537 TRLDAIYRIKQKFG
+537 SRLDTIYRIKQQFG

-631 HTRGPLSSHGQ
+631 HARGPLSSHGQ

-706 GQLLHQTARGHQVLC
+706 GQLLHQTAKGHQVLC

-742 RKDRTFTEIHT
+742 RNDRTFTEIHT

>member
-1 MNMTAAMEAR
+1 MLANLKIENVAVIEKAEVNFTPGFNVLTGETGAGKSILIDSINAILGNRTSRELVRSGAHKACIWATFERIPDSVKKQLEKCGYEANDDLLLYREINAEGKGSCRVNGMPATAAVVRDISAGLLSIHGQHDSQSL
-11 TNKPL
+11 TNPAL
-16 TACTDQEIYL
+16 HL
-26 ALLDIVR
+26 GLLDQYAQNRALFAEYYRRYR
-33 EQSAARVR
+33 EL
-41 PVTGRKLYYISA
+41 VTVKR
-53 EFLIG
+53 
-58 KLLSNNL
+58 
-65 INLGLYNDTR
+65 
-75 AALAAAGKNLS
+75 
-86 DIEEVEPEP
+86 
-95 SLGNG
+95 
-100 GLGRLAA
+100 
-107 CFLDSLATLNL
+107 
-118 PGDGVGLRYHFGLF
+118 
-132 HQSFKDG
+132 Q
-139 VQNELPDPWLTAH
+139 
-152 SWAEKTDTV
+152 
-161 YPVEL
+161 
-166 AGKTYNAR
+166 
-174 LYKLAVTGYEGRT
+174 
-187 NTLNL
+187 
-192 FDLDTIDESIVHDGI
+192 
-207 TFDKTDIDKNL
+207 
-218 TLFLYPDDSDEAG
+218 
-231 RRLRVYQQYLM
+231 
-242 VSAGAQLI
+242 
-250 LAECAARGCDYHD
+250 
-263 LADYAAIQINDT
+263 
-275 HPSMVIPE
+275 
-283 LIRLLGEKGIDFDE
+283 
-297 AVEIVTKTCA
+297 
-307 YTNHTILAE
+307 
-316 ALEKWPRAYLDAV
+316 LDALNASESDK
-329 VPQLMPIIE
+329 QRRIE
-338 KLDTLART
+338 
-346 RTTDESLA
+346 
-354 IIDGDDRVHMAHM
+354 
-367 DIHFTHSTNG
+367 
-377 VAYLHTEILKN
+377 
-388 SELHGFYQL
+388 
-397 YPEKFNNKTNG
+397 
-408 ITFRRWLLECDPAL
+408 AL

-454 ILAGITAAHLA
+454 ILEGITAAHLA
-465 LAGDEDGEQAGAAD
+465 LAGDEDGEQSGAAD

-494 DESLTA
+494 DETLA
-500 MSERLNDL
+500 PMSERLNDL

-526 GFDAGELDQIE
+526 GFDTGELDQIE
-537 TRLDAIYRIKQKFG
+537 SRLDTIYRIKQKFG

-631 HTRGPLSSHGQ
+631 HARGPLSSHGQ

-706 GQLLHQTARGHQVLC
+706 GQLLHQTAKGHQVLC

-742 RKDRTFTEIHT
+742 RNDRTFTEIHT

>member
-1 MNMTAAMEAR
+1 MLASLKIENVAVIEKAEVNFTPGFNVLTGETGAGKSILIDSINAILGNRTSRELVRSGAQKACIWATFESIPTSVKKQLEKCGYEVTDDLLLYREINAEGKGSCRVNGMPATAAVVR
-11 TNKPL
+11 DISSGLLSIHGQHDSQSLTNPAL
-16 TACTDQEIYL
+16 HL
-26 ALLDIVR
+26 GLLDQYAQNRDLFAEYYRRYR
-33 EQSAARVR
+33 EL
-41 PVTGRKLYYISA
+41 VTVKR
-53 EFLIG
+53 
-58 KLLSNNL
+58 
-65 INLGLYNDTR
+65 
-75 AALAAAGKNLS
+75 
-86 DIEEVEPEP
+86 
-95 SLGNG
+95 
-100 GLGRLAA
+100 
-107 CFLDSLATLNL
+107 
-118 PGDGVGLRYHFGLF
+118 
-132 HQSFKDG
+132 Q
-139 VQNELPDPWLTAH
+139 
-152 SWAEKTDTV
+152 
-161 YPVEL
+161 
-166 AGKTYNAR
+166 
-174 LYKLAVTGYEGRT
+174 
-187 NTLNL
+187 
-192 FDLDTIDESIVHDGI
+192 
-207 TFDKTDIDKNL
+207 
-218 TLFLYPDDSDEAG
+218 
-231 RRLRVYQQYLM
+231 
-242 VSAGAQLI
+242 
-250 LAECAARGCDYHD
+250 
-263 LADYAAIQINDT
+263 
-275 HPSMVIPE
+275 
-283 LIRLLGEKGIDFDE
+283 
-297 AVEIVTKTCA
+297 
-307 YTNHTILAE
+307 
-316 ALEKWPRAYLDAV
+316 LDALNASESDK
-329 VPQLMPIIE
+329 QRRIE
-338 KLDTLART
+338 
-346 RTTDESLA
+346 
-354 IIDGDDRVHMAHM
+354 
-367 DIHFTHSTNG
+367 
-377 VAYLHTEILKN
+377 
-388 SELHGFYQL
+388 
-397 YPEKFNNKTNG
+397 
-408 ITFRRWLLECDPAL
+408 AL

-537 TRLDAIYRIKQKFG
+537 TRLDTIYRIKQKFG

-753 LDMDGRV
+753 LDMDDRV